1 MHEPSS
7 RDIPHGPQVPDPV
20 KPAPPPPARRQW
32 KGAAPIDAETSMEL
46 LQKARSGDD
55 EALNRLIQR
64 YTPVLRRWARGRL
77 PLWARDMSDTQDLVQ
92 DTLIHAMR
100 HLGTFRYEREG
111 ALQAYLRQAIMNKI
125 RDELRRAGRRPQ
137 NAELGPTVAAKGAT
151 PLEEAIGMEVLEQY
165 ESALAALRPEEREAI
180 IARVEL
186 GQSYNEVA
194 AALDKPTPDAARVA
208 VSRALVR
215 LAKKMKPAE
224 G

>member
-1 MHEPSS
+1 
-7 RDIPHGPQVPDPV
+7 
-20 KPAPPPPARRQW
+20 
-32 KGAAPIDAETSMEL
+32 MEL
-46 LQKARSGDD
+46 LQKVREGDD
-55 EALNRLIQR
+55 DALNRLIQR

-100 HLGTFRYEREG
+100 HLGTFRHEREG

-125 RDELRRAGRRPQ
+125 RDELRRANRRPH
-137 NAELGPTVAAKGAT
+137 NAELGPGVAAETAS
-151 PLEEAIGMEVLEQY
+151 PLDEAIGQELLEQY
-165 ESALAALRPEEREAI
+165 ETALGELRDDEREAI

-186 GQSYNEVA
+186 GQSYGEVA

-215 LAKKMKPAE
+215 LAKKMKPAQ